1 MGLLAKHVFLSYS
14 HKDFWEAR
22 TIYNELR
29 LAGLSVWID
38 DHLTPGTPNW
48 QEAINSALDESTC
61 QICICTPNA
70 RKSKWVNIEIELA
83 NNKNIKIYPVLVRG
97 NPKDSIPLALTIVQF
112 CDMRGNQMLPFGK
125 LISEIVENHATAL
138 RIDVRAI
145 FDAREIRWTH
155 FGSLFWF
162 ASEVRKLRLFF
173 SPESPTTIRIRE
185 SIAQLIHH
193 AKRIN
198 VDKFTLRDLQDV
210 EKRLENTN
218 FSDINKAEREYIEN
232 KLRLVQDKVAGLAE
246 KADISFQDGP
256 FPGRPNP

>member
-1 MGLLAKHVFLSYS
+1 MNSFAKHIFLSYA

-22 TIYNELR
+22 AIYNELR

-48 QEAINSALDESTC
+48 QEAINTALDEATC
-61 QICICTPNA
+61 QICICSPNA

-83 NNKNIKIYPVLVRG
+83 NNKNIKIYPILVKG

-112 CDMRGNQMLPFGK
+112 SDMRGNQILPLDR
-125 LISEIVENHATAL
+125 LISGIIENHAAAL
-138 RIDVRAI
+138 RVDVRAI
-145 FDAREIRWTH
+145 FDAREIQWTH

-173 SPESPTTIRIRE
+173 SSENPTTLRIRE
-185 SIAQLIHH
+185 SVAQLIHH
-193 AKRIN
+193 AKRLN

-210 EKRLENTN
+210 ANRLENTN
-218 FSDINKAEREYIEN
+218 IPDLDKGGREHIAN
-232 KLRLVQDKVAGLAE
+232 KLRLAQDKVAGLAE
-246 KADISFQDGP
+246 KADLTFQDGP
-256 FPGRPNP
+256 FPGKPNP